1 MMIWSHVQ
9 AKWAV
14 MVLACLITLAA
25 GGGAMPQNLQRDRP
39 EWLGNRIGMSEQVI
53 APWTPLRAGG
63 DSIRCWGREYVFG
76 DSPLPRRVVTAGRAL
91 LAGPIR
97 LTGRAGDQLRRWQAE
112 QARFVS
118 ASPAKALWQYRGAAG
133 RIKLHARVAVE
144 FDGMM
149 RADLRIG
156 PKGAALDELTLEI
169 PLKADNARYIHFS
182 AVNWGGSDARGT
194 GGDTW
199 EWHSRFMPYVWLGD
213 EERGLAWF
221 AESDQGWR
229 LRDPD
234 RALTVDK
241 ANGVAMLRVHLI
253 DAPTVLARPLALT
266 FGLQATP
273 VKPLPAARQR
283 KARIWHGAHYGMET
297 EPAPDGDGTVLDY
310 LWRAG
315 ARTIIFHQT
324 WTEYYGLPVTR
335 ENGARLKS
343 LADGCHRRGLKLLL
357 YFGYGLADISPEGT
371 RYHDEMAIVPI
382 IRWTGGRGAADAFD
396 AFCTRSAY
404 ADFLMWGMDR
414 LISEYDIDG
423 IYFDGTS
430 EPFVCQNQ
438 KHGCGYLDHQGELRP
453 TYPIFAAREIIRRA
467 CTLFRARKPD
477 SIIDVHMSANLTIPT
492 LAFADS
498 YWDGEQFESLKYGD
512 RAPLEVLPLDKFR
525 AEFMGKQWGLAAE
538 FLVYEKRP
546 FTTEQA
552 LAFTMLHDVLV
563 RPLDTAERLQLI
575 SRIWKA
581 RDDFGVEKARWIPYW
596 DASSPARVTP
606 RGMMVSLY
614 SQPGR
619 GALLVVSNL
628 GAAAAAARVNL
639 DLGALGLPPNVSA
652 VDALTG
658 ESIPRSRASLSFPL
672 ESMGW
677 RLVWVR
683 PRKD

>member
-1 MMIWSHVQ
+1 MAEGVKSD
-9 AKWAV
+9 K
-14 MVLACLITLAA
+14 
-25 GGGAMPQNLQRDRP
+25 P
-39 EWLGNRIGMSEQVI
+39 EWLGNRIGISEQVV
-53 APWTPLRAGG
+53 APWTPLRFGA

-76 DSPLPRRVVTAGRAL
+76 RSPLPQRVVTAGRSV
-91 LAGPIR
+91 LAGSIR
-97 LTGRAGDQLRRWQAE
+97 ITGRAGEQALAWQAAE
-112 QARFVS
+112 ARFVS
-118 ASPAKALWQYRGAAG
+118 ASPAKAIWQYRGAAVG
-133 RIKLHARVAVE
+133 VKLHARVEVE

-149 RADLRIG
+149 RVDLRIG
-156 PKGAALDELTLEI
+156 PKGAALNELGLEI
-169 PLKADNARYIHFS
+169 PIKAENARYIHYS

-221 AESDQGWR
+221 AESDHWRSAAPLRNAAEPRQGWR

-234 RALTVDK
+234 QAITVDK
-241 ANGVAMLRVHLI
+241 ADGVAMLRVHLI
-253 DAPTVLARPLALT
+253 DVPTVLAQPLALT

-273 VKPLPAARQR
+273 VKPVPASYDRA
-283 KARIWHGAHYGMET
+283 ARIWHGARYGMEA

-315 ARTIIFHQT
+315 VRTIVFHQT

-335 ENGARLKS
+335 ENSEQLKR
-343 LADGCHRRGLKLLL
+343 LADACHKRGLKLLL
-357 YFGYGLADISPEGT
+357 YIGYGLADISPEGK

-404 ADFLMWGMDR
+404 SDFLIWGMDR

-430 EPFVCQNQ
+430 EPFICQNQ
-438 KHGCGYLDHQGELRP
+438 RHGCGYVDDESELRP
-453 TYPIFAAREIIRRA
+453 TYPIFAARDIMRRA
-467 CTLFRARKPD
+467 YTLFRARKKE
-477 SIIDVHMSANLTIPT
+477 SIINVHMSANLTIPT

-498 YWDGEQFESLKYGD
+498 YWDGEQFEGLQHGD

-538 FLVYEKRP
+538 FLVYENRP

-563 RPLDTAERLQLI
+563 RPLDTGERLRLI

-596 DASSPARVTP
+596 DAKSPARAEP
-606 RGMMVSLY
+606 HGIMVSLY
-614 SQPGR
+614 SRPGR

-628 GAAAAAARVNL
+628 GAKRATARASL
-639 DLGALGLPPNVSA
+639 DLGALGLPADVEA

-658 ESIPRSRASLSFPL
+658 DRIRVSRAALSLPL

-677 RLVWVR
+677 KLVWVR
-683 PRKD
+683 PGAGARSDWRRNPRPR